1 MIKLQYAAL
10 AAAVLALSA
19 CASSPEPETA
29 TAAEQPVFS
38 EAEKAAMTAD
48 EKAEV
53 YNQQAE
59 EEDRVYCRKEV
70 ITGSHRKRTVCR
82 TASEI
87 KRQSQAAQDALWG
100 ARKGGAQDP
109 GGTN

>member
-1 MIKLQYAAL
+1 MIKVQYAAL
-10 AAAVLALSA
+10 AAAVMVLSA
-19 CASSPEPETA
+19 CASTPDTETS
-29 TAAEQPVFS
+29 AAEQPVFS

-70 ITGSHRKRTVCR
+70 VTGSHRKRTVCR

-87 KRQSQAAQDALWG
+87 KRQSQSAQDALWG